1 MNPPDPKTYAVASL
15 REMWA
20 VAAELAGRYRTQG
33 GVIALHGELGAGKT
47 ALVQGLA
54 AALGVAQ
61 PVTSPTFAL
70 VLEYPLPGGRR
81 LVHMDLYRLQEPE
94 ALEAIGFEEYL
105 ESNDIIAIEWAER
118 AAGLL
123 PAATLHVDIRLS
135 ETAPGTRL
143 ISLRPCSG

>member
-1 MNPPDPKTYAVASL
+1 MDSVYEKNLTAASL
-15 REMWA
+15 HALWA
-20 VAAELAGRYRTQG
+20 VAAELAARYRDKG

-70 VLEYPLPGGRR
+70 VIEYPLPGGRR
-81 LVHMDLYRLQEPE
+81 LVHMDLYRLKNPE
-94 ALEAIGFEEYL
+94 ALEEIGFTEYR
-105 ESNDIIAIEWAER
+105 ESDDIIAIEWAER

>member
-1 MNPPDPKTYAVASL
+1 MNPLPERTVAVSSL
-15 REMWA
+15 QELWA
-20 VAAELAGRYRTQG
+20 LAADLAGHFRRQG
-33 GVIALHGELGAGKT
+33 GIVALHGELGAGKT

-61 PVTSPTFAL
+61 PVASPTFAL
-70 VLEYPLPGGRR
+70 VLEYPLPDGRR

-118 AAGLL
+118 AGDLL
-123 PAATLHVDIRLS
+123 PAATLHVDIRLADGAS
-135 ETAPGTRL
+135 AARL
-143 ISLRPCSG
+143 VTLRTGPA

>member
-1 MNPPDPKTYAVASL
+1 MNPLPESTVAISSL
-15 REMWA
+15 KELWA
-20 VAAELAGRYRTQG
+20 LAADLAGHFRHQG
-33 GVIALHGELGAGKT
+33 GVVALHGELGAGKT

-70 VLEYPLPGGRR
+70 VLEYPLPDGRR
-81 LVHMDLYRLQEPE
+81 LVHMDLYRLQAPE

-105 ESNDIIAIEWAER
+105 ESDDIIAIEWAER
-118 AAGLL
+118 AVGLL

-143 ISLRPCSG
+143 ISLRPYSG